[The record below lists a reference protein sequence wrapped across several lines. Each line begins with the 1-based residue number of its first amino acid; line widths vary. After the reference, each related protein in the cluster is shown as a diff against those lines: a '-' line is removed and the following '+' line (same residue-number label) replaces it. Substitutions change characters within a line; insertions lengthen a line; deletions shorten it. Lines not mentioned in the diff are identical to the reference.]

1 MYVFV
6 FVCRPFS
13 FLRCFSL
20 TRYSNFGLL
29 NLFICWCCWC
39 CCLKITI
46 NFGCNMKM
54 SRKLSQIPHENSALN
69 WWNEKL
75 YRLHIHTQSPTH
87 EQKQKQ
93 NFGLFDFCPDRIFLF
108 LIIGF
113 IPWFKKW
120 FTVLKKKRKTK
131 ITTTTTTTIKEQET
145 TQMYVYI
152 FRIVCK
158 MYM

>member
-29 NLFICWCCWC
+29 NLFICWCC

-120 FTVLKKKRKTK
+120 FTVLKKKTK
-131 ITTTTTTTIKEQET
+131 NENNNNDNNNNKRTRNNTNVCI
-145 TQMYVYI
+145 YI
-152 FRIVCK
+152 
-158 MYM
+158 